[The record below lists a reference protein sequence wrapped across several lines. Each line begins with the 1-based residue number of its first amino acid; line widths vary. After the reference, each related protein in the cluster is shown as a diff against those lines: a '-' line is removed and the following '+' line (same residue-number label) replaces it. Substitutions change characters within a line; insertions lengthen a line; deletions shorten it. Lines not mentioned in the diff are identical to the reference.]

1 MTALD
6 ITVPVPP
13 GEVAVNRRYCKS
25 GVLARRW
32 RAGRDEIVMHLRQA
46 WRKEPIAGPVRVE
59 LHAHWP
65 TAAGDVDS
73 PVKAV
78 LDALQHAGVVVND
91 RQIIDLHVTRSK
103 GGRGSMQIVV
113 ERLRD

>member
-1 MTALD
+1 MGVGWLRSAARAHRCACVLAPRRAAAGGDAVTALN

-65 TAAGDVDS
+65 TAAGD
-73 PVKAV
+73 
-78 LDALQHAGVVVND
+78 
-91 RQIIDLHVTRSK
+91 RS
-103 GGRGSMQIVV
+103 
-113 ERLRD
+113 EEH